1 MKRTTAAVLALL
13 TALLG
18 AIAFAG
24 LRYYQLWRCT
34 DEAGLL
40 IPGSPVVWGFV
51 ALGVVVI
58 LALVLLLVRLEKQP
72 GTDLCFRGPM
82 VWNFLSAAAVAALMA
97 ACALY
102 SLRTPLSDT
111 LRIVLYTAGVASA
124 ALLIINDAL
133 HMWGKKSHL
142 LLTLIPTLFLA
153 GKLIIDFKQWSCDPN
168 VIDFCFKL
176 LASICGMIAC
186 FNISGF
192 PISLGKRRST
202 MFFCLLA
209 FIFCSMTVADY
220 LLGVNCSTRE
230 LIFYAALGAWCLIQA
245 LQLLFPAGDAKLQ
258 PEAPEESE
266 KTEEP

>member
-40 IPGSPVVWGFV
+40 IPGSPVVWCFA
-51 ALGVVVI
+51 ALGVIVI

-72 GTDLCFRGPM
+72 GTDLCFRGSM
-82 VWNFLSAAAVAALMA
+82 IWNLLSAAAGAALMC

-102 SLRTPLSDT
+102 SLKTPLNDT
-111 LRIVLYTAGVASA
+111 LRIILYTVGVAAS
-124 ALLIINDAL
+124 ALLVISDGL

-142 LLTLIPTLFLA
+142 LLYLIPTLFLA

-176 LASICGMIAC
+176 LASVTGLLAC
-186 FNISGF
+186 FNLSGF
-192 PISLGKRRST
+192 PIGLGKRRAT

-209 FIFCSMTVADY
+209 FIFCSMTVSDY
-220 LLGVNCSTRE
+220 LLGVSCSTRE
-230 LIFYAALGAWCLIQA
+230 LIFFAALGVWCLMQA
-245 LQLLFPAGDAKLQ
+245 LQLLFPAGDAT
-258 PEAPEESE
+258 PESEVLPEETHE
-266 KTEEP
+266 Q